1 MPSSRSSARNK
12 ALFGP
17 VQSPCHGE
25 TMAFL
30 SCLRRNASV
39 KSIIQSTLTGP
50 GAFCQRKWEFNQ
62 EKLPL
67 CQQDY
72 GSKRRDKG
80 CMYCLLC
87 GSREGLKSDRGL
99 GSGLLKTYSWFCHWE
114 VAKLWDFMKVTSEF
128 CLSFAICK
136 MGVNLPTSLH
146 VVRLNSL
153 VLAAWELQ
161 VPEKEGAK
169 CKAQQSWREYSVW
182 ISSGYHHGAELHSV
196 ISI

>member
-1 MPSSRSSARNK
+1 MPSSRFSARNK
-12 ALFGP
+12 TLFGP
-17 VQSPCHGE
+17 VQSPCHGGA
-25 TMAFL
+25 MAFL
-30 SCLRRNASV
+30 SCLRRNASA
-39 KSIIQSTLTGP
+39 KSIIHSTLTGP
-50 GAFCQRKWEFNQ
+50 GAFCQRKRKFNQ

-72 GSKRRDKG
+72 GSKRRDKD

-87 GSREGLKSDRGL
+87 GSREGLKSERGL
-99 GSGLLKTYSWFCHWE
+99 GSGLLKRYPGFATD
-114 VAKLWDFMKVTSEF
+114 KLQDLMQVTSEF

-169 CKAQQSWREYSVW
+169 CKAQQS
-182 ISSGYHHGAELHSV
+182 
-196 ISI
+196 

>member
-1 MPSSRSSARNK
+1 MWKTSPANTCGRRTWRRSNGWRMPNSRSSARNK

-99 GSGLLKTYSWFCHWE
+99 GSGLLKTYSWFCHWQVLGLYE
-114 VAKLWDFMKVTSEF
+114 SHFRVLPQFCHMQNGGKLTYLTACCEAKLT
-128 CLSFAICK
+128 
-136 MGVNLPTSLH
+136 T
-146 VVRLNSL
+146 
-153 VLAAWELQ
+153 
-161 VPEKEGAK
+161 
-169 CKAQQSWREYSVW
+169 
-182 ISSGYHHGAELHSV
+182 ISSLRASSSWEGRC
-196 ISI
+196 